1 METVQQSPITEE
13 QILTPLEEI
22 LERATPG
29 NSEPVTPDAIPKTI
43 SQSLDELFPEQQRE
57 EKNIQ
62 KAKDTL
68 GALADQ
74 FTQEQLK
81 ETVTEIQ
88 YLADS
93 WLDDFERE
101 TFNGQ
106 TLNELL
112 HERGGQ

>member
-1 METVQQSPITEE
+1 METIQQTIITEK
-13 QILTPLEEI
+13 QVVAPLEAI
-22 LERATPG
+22 LEKTILG
-29 NSEPVTPDAIPKTI
+29 NSNSFTLENIPKTI
-43 SQSLDELFPEQQRE
+43 KQSLDELFPEQQRE
-57 EKNIQ
+57 EKNVQ
-62 KAKDTL
+62 RAKDTL

-88 YLADS
+88 YLVDS
-93 WLDDFERE
+93 WLDDFERK
-101 TFNGQ
+101 TFKGQ